1 MPVTL
6 VMISGY
12 GFRIPVICKWH
23 GDCFVTLASKPSQP
37 RGKATNPNQ
46 MRWQMEALILI
57 AIFLS
62 FGNPDGGKAGW

>member
-1 MPVTL
+1 MARRLLCNPRVEA
-6 VMISGY
+6 
-12 GFRIPVICKWH
+12 
-23 GDCFVTLASKPSQP
+23 LAAAS
-37 RGKATNPNQ
+37 KATNPNQ